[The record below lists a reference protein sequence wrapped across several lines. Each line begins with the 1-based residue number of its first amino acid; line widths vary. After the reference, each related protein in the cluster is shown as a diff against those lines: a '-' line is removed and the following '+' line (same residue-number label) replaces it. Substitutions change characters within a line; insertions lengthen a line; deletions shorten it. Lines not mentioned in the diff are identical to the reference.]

1 MLVNLT
7 SLGIDQRGIIELAG
21 GASLFGL
28 AAARHMPLP
37 YEDKPLV
44 VCWFFDTVQDL
55 TKNNDRIGQRRSRTA
70 IPNDESPKA
79 R

>member
-1 MLVNLT
+1 MPLNLT
-7 SLGIDQRGIIELAG
+7 SLGIDQRGIVELAG

-37 YEDKPLV
+37 YEDKPM

-70 IPNDESPKA
+70 IPNGKGPQTI
-79 R
+79 